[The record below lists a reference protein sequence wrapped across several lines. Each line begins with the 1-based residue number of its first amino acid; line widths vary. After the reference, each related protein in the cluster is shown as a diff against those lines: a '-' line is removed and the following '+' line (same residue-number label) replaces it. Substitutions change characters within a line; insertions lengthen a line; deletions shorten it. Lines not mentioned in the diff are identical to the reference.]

1 MIKKIKKF
9 MRTFPLTRGIWC
21 RLSDEKVK
29 KIRRDNL
36 QKNGVETVK
45 TVQEILESTGV
56 FFFFDMGTLLGIVR
70 EGRLLRHDMDIDIA
84 AVVGS
89 EEEKAALREALVAR
103 GCAIRYSYSIEEL
116 GTVEESFMMS
126 DIKFDINYY
135 IREDDRDVCYLM
147 YEEPGREY
155 KHGEL
160 SVVKLS
166 SPHISVLEKKD
177 FNGTMINVPK
187 NAEDYLAVRYGEN
200 WRIPDKGYVYWK
212 GPSTSPT
219 DFVGH
224 VTYY

>member
-1 MIKKIKKF
+1 MIKKFKKF
-9 MRTFPLTRGIWC
+9 MRSFPLTRGIWC
-21 RLSDEKVK
+21 RLSDERVK

-45 TVQEILESTGV
+45 TVQEILSDTGV

-70 EGRLLRHDMDIDIA
+70 EGRLLKHDMDIDIA
-84 AVVGS
+84 VVVNS
-89 EEEKAALREALVAR
+89 EEEKTALRESLVAR

-116 GTVEESFMMS
+116 GTVEESFMMK

-135 IREDDRDVCYLM
+135 LREDENDVCYLM
-147 YEEPGREY
+147 FEEPGREY
-155 KHGEL
+155 PYGQL

-166 SPHISVLEKKD
+166 SPHIAELQMKD
-177 FNGTMINVPK
+177 FNGTQINVPK

-200 WRIPDKGYVYWK
+200 WRIPDKGYIYWK

-219 DFVGH
+219 DYMGH